1 MKKWLTCLFFGHLWE
16 LRSHPADEAH
26 WLRAAWEDWHVCTR
40 CGKDSRQTWE
50 IEDDQEIRLERVQME
65 IMRRKL

>member
-16 LRSHPADEAH
+16 PRSHGPDQYPGE
-26 WLRAAWEDWHVCTR
+26 RAAWEDWQVCLRCSKDTR
-40 CGKDSRQTWE
+40 EMWE
-50 IEDDQEIRLERVQME
+50 VEDDTRIRMERMEAE